1 MPMVSSSKGEET
13 VVKSNDD
20 YISKEQQK
28 TLYKIVSVADPL
40 ERNYVPTTKDFG
52 GVKVST
58 MIYDSLNK
66 MVNDAKKDGIDLKI
80 RRGYV
85 SYDDQHTLYSGYV
98 NTLLNTG
105 KYTQTKAESIANRRI
120 ADSGNR

>member
-1 MPMVSSSKGEET
+1 MQDKSKGRHGGSTKPEGFYTGKDKHYVYGDNTPRKKGNAINILFYVLPIVMVVILALGSFLSYHAYVSSSKGEET

-52 GVKVST
+52 GDRKSVV
-58 MIYDSLNK
+58 
-66 MVNDAKKDGIDLKI
+66 
-80 RRGYV
+80 
-85 SYDDQHTLYSGYV
+85 
-98 NTLLNTG
+98 
-105 KYTQTKAESIANRRI
+105 
-120 ADSGNR
+120 

>member
-1 MPMVSSSKGEET
+1 MVVILALGSFLSYYAYVSSSKGEET

-66 MVNDAKKDGIDLKI
+66 W
-80 RRGYV
+80 
-85 SYDDQHTLYSGYV
+85 
-98 NTLLNTG
+98 
-105 KYTQTKAESIANRRI
+105 
-120 ADSGNR
+120 